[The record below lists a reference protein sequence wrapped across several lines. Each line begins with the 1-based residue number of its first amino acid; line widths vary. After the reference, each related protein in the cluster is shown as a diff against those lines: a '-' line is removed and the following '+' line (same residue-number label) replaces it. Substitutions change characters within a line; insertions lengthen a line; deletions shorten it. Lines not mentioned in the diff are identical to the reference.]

1 MYSLNREELLRP
13 LRPLFGRH
21 SVAEDLERAA
31 ERLKNR
37 DWVEILRVVHPSQA
51 EAAEREYIIARLRH
65 DWPEL
70 TSPLLATHSL
80 LDTLKARTLVVRC
93 DHNTFANELSLIAPA
108 VEKKI
113 TARYGITVKIAAQ
126 ASRRIDWGKTKIAE
140 TEIPATEALKP
151 RSPENPVLEKLI
163 GEISRLE

>member
-1 MYSLNREELLRP
+1 MRP
-13 LRPLFGRH
+13 LRPLFNRH
-21 SVAEDLERAA
+21 SSADELARDA

-51 EAAEREYIIARLRH
+51 DAAEREYIIARLKH

-80 LDTLKARTLVVRC
+80 PETLRGKTLVVSC

-113 TARYGITVKIAAQ
+113 ATRYGITVKIAAQ
-126 ASRRIDWGKTKIAE
+126 ASRRMDWRKAKSPISEPGE
-140 TEIPATEALKP
+140 TAAVKKP
-151 RSPENPVLEKLI
+151 VPENPVLEKLI